1 MRNAFIFKQ
10 YTWLVETILKAR
22 NITFSSLRE
31 EWKETEMSGGL
42 PLSRTTFNRQRDAVM
57 DMFGLDIECKR
68 KGGNKYYI
76 LNEKELQKESV
87 RNWMFSSLSLNVV
100 LDNNRRL
107 FNRILIEKVPSAD
120 KYLKQILQ
128 AMHGSNVV
136 EMTYKR
142 YDADMAK
149 AYRCC
154 PYCLKLH
161 NRRWYVAMAVLR
173 DDSETRIQIF
183 CLDRIVSL
191 VTQQDNFQLPAN
203 FDAEAFF
210 SDCYGVVVGGETP
223 PTTIRLRAFGR
234 ERYGL
239 QDLPIHHSQ
248 RQLAV
253 GPDYIDYEVCL
264 CPTADFKAFI
274 ASKGQWL
281 VVLSPKSVVDDV
293 LAIHQEAIDKY
304 NNMTLL

>member
-1 MRNAFIFKQ
+1 
-10 YTWLVETILKAR
+10 
-22 NITFSSLRE
+22 
-31 EWKETEMSGGL
+31 
-42 PLSRTTFNRQRDAVM
+42 M

-76 LNEKELQKESV
+76 LNEKELQRETVK
-87 RNWMFSSLSLNVV
+87 NWMFSSLSLNVV
-100 LDNNRRL
+100 LDDNRRL

-128 AMHGSNVV
+128 AMHGNNIM
-136 EMTYKR
+136 EMSYKR

-173 DDSETRIQIF
+173 EDTETRIQIF

-191 VTQQDNFQLPAN
+191 VTQPDSFLLPAD
-203 FDAEAFF
+203 FDAAEFF
-210 SDCYGVVVGGETP
+210 SECYGVVVGDDTP
-223 PTTIRLRAFGR
+223 ATAIRLRAFGR
-234 ERYGL
+234 ERFAM
-239 QDLPIHHSQ
+239 QDLPVHHSQ
-248 RQLAV
+248 QLIAQ
-253 GPDYIDYEVCL
+253 GPDYCDFEICL
-264 CPTADFKAFI
+264 KPTADFKAFL

-281 VVLSPKSVVDDV
+281 VVLSPQSIAEEVMD
-293 LAIHQEAIDKY
+293 IHREALTKY
-304 NNMTLL
+304 ESLQSSSLGAP